1 MFVQSTFSALANAI
15 NARLLI
21 GTAMILLGAAL
32 VLAVGFTP
40 VAEVHNATH
49 DTRHATGFPCH

>member
-1 MFVQSTFSALANAI
+1 MLVETHSRHTSSLITTRIIPAFSAITLGFA
-15 NARLLI
+15 LL
-21 GTAMILLGAAL
+21 
-32 VLAVGFTP
+32 LAVGFAP

>member
-1 MFVQSTFSALANAI
+1 MFIQSSLSHLI
-15 NARLLI
+15 NTIDSR
-21 GTAMILLGAAL
+21 
-32 VLAVGFTP
+32 VLAGVSMIAAGAILMLCVGFAP

>member
-1 MFVQSTFSALANAI
+1 MLIQSSRSNPFSAVDSHAL
-15 NARLLI
+15 
-21 GTAMILLGAAL
+21 TAVGMILAGV
-32 VLAVGFTP
+32 VLMLCVGFAP

>member
-1 MFVQSTFSALANAI
+1 MFVQSAFSSLANAFD
-15 NARLLI
+15 ARGIAALS
-21 GTAMILLGAAL
+21 MMLLGAVP

-40 VAEVHNATH
+40 LTEVHNATH